1 MSSTIGYEK
10 KYNPFMQI
18 DNYDEFKKTVQGNA
32 PPVPTHYPKMKKL
45 NAKGPETFGHTP
57 QVRAMSVEE
66 FEDEMNG
73 TDVTI
78 IDTRDMLAFGGGHIK
93 GSLNIGQRPILSVW
107 AGWLVDTKAP
117 ILLVLPDDKDL
128 EQVVN
133 LLWRAGHTNIK
144 GYLAGGMRNWQEAGK
159 KIAQLPQLPVHELNE
174 NKGQSQP
181 LDVRKDK
188 EWNNGYI
195 PGATHVFLGELTDK
209 LGTLEKEKNYAVYC
223 ASGYRASI
231 ASSLLQKNGF
241 KNIHNI
247 PGSFK
252 AWKAAEFPIEKQETQ
267 TMSEDIKKINNDI
280 AVAAFDPDESSF
292 KTFAEKGFKSVIN
305 LQTADEEQNLDPGKE
320 EELANDNN
328 LKYSHIGVSKENLSE
343 TVVDN
348 FRKEL
353 ESLPKPVVVHCTS
366 GKRSGAFVMMHIGC
380 KENMSGDEVIKKAKE
395 MGFECDEAELEKFVK
410 KYVNEH

>member
-1 MSSTIGYEK
+1 M
-10 KYNPFMQI
+10 
-18 DNYDEFKKTVQGNA
+18 
-32 PPVPTHYPKMKKL
+32 
-45 NAKGPETFGHTP
+45 
-57 QVRAMSVEE
+57 
-66 FEDEMNG
+66 
-73 TDVTI
+73 
-78 IDTRDMLAFGGGHIK
+78 
-93 GSLNIGQRPILSVW
+93 
-107 AGWLVDTKAP
+107 
-117 ILLVLPDDKDL
+117 VLPDDNDL
-128 EQVVN
+128 KKIVT
-133 LLWRAGHTNIK
+133 LLWRTGHINIK
-144 GYLAGGMRNWQEAGK
+144 GYLAGGMRNWQESGK
-159 KIAQLPQLPVHELNE
+159 QITKLPQLSVHELNQ
-174 NKGQSQP
+174 NKDQYRP

-188 EWNNGYI
+188 EWHKGYI
-195 PGATHVFLGELTDK
+195 PGAMHIFLGELSDK
-209 LGTLEKEKNYAVYC
+209 LGTLDKEQSYAVYC

-231 ASSLLQKNGF
+231 ASSILQKNGF
-241 KNIHNI
+241 NKIHNI

-252 AWKAAEFPIEKQETQ
+252 AWKSAGLPIEKKETQ
-267 TMSEDIKKINNDI
+267 TMSEDITKINDDI